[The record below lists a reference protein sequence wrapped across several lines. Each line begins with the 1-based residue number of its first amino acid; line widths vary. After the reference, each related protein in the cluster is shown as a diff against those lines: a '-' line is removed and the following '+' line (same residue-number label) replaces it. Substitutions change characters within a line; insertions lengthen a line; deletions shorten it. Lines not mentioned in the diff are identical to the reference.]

1 MPSTIRPGL
10 HDRGDSSVQALL
22 VTGYPRR
29 MWAWVVLWLVLVL
42 GAGVVFGLLGR
53 MLWKKAK
60 ALIAEIGTAS
70 ERLTAVLAAL
80 NDLSEQSNDPRATR
94 R

>member
-1 MPSTIRPGL
+1 
-10 HDRGDSSVQALL
+10 
-22 VTGYPRR
+22 
-29 MWAWVVLWLVLVL
+29 MWAWVVLWVVLVL

-70 ERLTAVLAAL
+70 ERLTAVLAQL
-80 NDLSEQSNDPRATR
+80 NDTADPDQAALRPAKSYDQQT
-94 R
+94 